1 MSRSGTPTIEF
12 NTWVETCRLHKVL
25 DEKSL
30 KIFKQHNLLIKDL
43 KLFGKGQELKDLF
56 YEYCQI
62 QLNLNLKCTDEK

>member
-1 MSRSGTPTIEF
+1 MSRSDTPTIEF

-56 YEYCQI
+56 NEYIQI
-62 QLNLNLKCTDEK
+62 HFN